1 MDRKR
6 DKDHIEAANPEQ
18 YGALAEAVGDRRRDP
33 GHLVVLARHL
43 DLPPEKT
50 IAAFAEAM
58 NFDLYTARQRLLAP
72 TPRVLRREASD
83 ADARQWID
91 WFERIGLRTFALS
104 EEELGKLE
112 FLPQKALSFRDG
124 LLAFQNAKGQPTE
137 LPAGDAIA
145 LVIGEVTES
154 TRVEQEV
161 KSLLTNTTG
170 TGRAM
175 VSRRVEL
182 LIDVHRRSA
191 PHAIRIRQDSFD
203 FADLYP
209 DSTGASAVLVR
220 TLAKT
225 LARELPSAV
234 VFDDFK
240 QVADILG
247 SSRQMLSNSSFL
259 QRRGFGSGYAL
270 HREKITQDSTADT
283 FDIYSALA
291 RFEVLRCN

>member
-6 DKDHIEAANPEQ
+6 GKDHIEASNPEQ
-18 YGALAEAVGDRRRDP
+18 YGALAEAVGDRRREA

-58 NFDLYTARQRLLAP
+58 GFDVYTARQRLLAP
-72 TPRVLRREASD
+72 TPRVLRRETSEGE
-83 ADARQWID
+83 ARQWID

-112 FLPQKALSFRDG
+112 LLPQKSLEFQKGSI
-124 LLAFQNAKGQPTE
+124 AFLNGKGEATE
-137 LPAGDAIA
+137 LPPNDAIA

-161 KSLLTNTTG
+161 KSLLTNKAS
-170 TGRAM
+170 TGRAI
-175 VSRRVEL
+175 VNRRVEL
-182 LIDVHRRSA
+182 IIDIHRRSA
-191 PHAIRIRQDSFD
+191 PQALRIRQDSFE
-203 FADLYP
+203 FHRLYP
-209 DSTGASAVLVR
+209 DSTGASSVLVR

-225 LARELPSAV
+225 LGRELPSAI

-247 SSRQMLSNSSFL
+247 SSRQLISNSSYL
-259 QRRGFGSGYAL
+259 QRKGFASGFAMQ
-270 HREKITQDSTADT
+270 REKVTQDSTAET
-283 FDIYSALA
+283 FDVYSALA
-291 RFEVLRCN
+291 RFEVMRCS